1 MASFHYRAL
10 QADGS
15 VAEGQLDAADRR
27 EALRVMS
34 ARGLR
39 PVKLTDAAA
48 ASSAPVLPARAVA
61 PKAATASG
69 LGSSSPKDA
78 VAANGASGGSASGGV
93 RSPMGAGS
101 WRVARRPA
109 SRPASR
115 PAPAPKAVAKPA
127 SKSDAPAPAGGGMQL
142 TLGGD
147 RITPRI
153 LENFT
158 RLLSSLLAAGVPLSR
173 ALVIL
178 MREAAS
184 PAAGAQ
190 WKQVH
195 DLVVDGLSLAEAM
208 GRSPKT
214 FPRVYV
220 AMVEAG
226 ETGGFLDVVLGQIAD
241 FQAREKEMRGKVMT
255 ALLYPVILLVLA
267 IGVLVF
273 LLVFFIPRFQGIFS
287 GFGAELPLITQV
299 IVGTSEVLRTW
310 GILLLVALGVGGY
323 SLRTWLVSE
332 AGRRVWEGFILR
344 APVVGPLVAQFS
356 MSRFCR
362 MLGTLLGAGV
372 PLVNALN
379 VARRSIG
386 NQILVDA
393 VANSIE
399 RVKEG
404 KQLGPSLGDCRDLF
418 SGSTLEMIS
427 VAEESGRL
435 DTELVRI
442 ANVTE
447 GDLDR
452 QLKTAVA
459 LAEPLMLFL
468 IAGFIGFIF
477 IGMVIPIF
485 SLQDH
490 IK

>member
-1 MASFHYRAL
+1 MASFQYRAL
-10 QADGS
+10 QADGGI
-15 VAEGQLDAADRR
+15 AEGSLDAPNRQ
-27 EALRVMS
+27 EAMRLI
-34 ARGLR
+34 ATRGLR
-39 PVKLTDAAA
+39 PIRISDAGAA
-48 ASSAPVLPARAVA
+48 PAAPDLGRPAARGTAVA
-61 PKAATASG
+61 SKP
-69 LGSSSPKDA
+69 
-78 VAANGASGGSASGGV
+78 
-93 RSPMGAGS
+93 
-101 WRVARRPA
+101 
-109 SRPASR
+109 
-115 PAPAPKAVAKPA
+115 VAKPA
-127 SKSDAPAPAGGGMQL
+127 ASKAVSRVASMPMGKPVVKPTAKAAAKPTPREDGSGAPAASGGL
-142 TLGGD
+142 KLSLGGE
-147 RITPRI
+147 RITARM

-195 DLVVDGLSLAEAM
+195 DLVVDGLPLADAM
-208 GRSPKT
+208 ARSPKT

-241 FQAREKEMRGKVMT
+241 FQAREKEMRGKVLT

-267 IGVLVF
+267 LGVLIF
-273 LLVFFIPRFQGIFS
+273 LLVFFIPRFQTIFT
-287 GFGAELPLITQV
+287 GFGAELPLLTQI
-299 IVGTSEVLRTW
+299 IVSTSELLRSWGLVLAMGLVIGGFFLRTW
-310 GILLLVALGVGGY
+310 FL
-323 SLRTWLVSE
+323 SE
-332 AGRRVWEGFILR
+332 TGRRMWEGMMLR
-344 APVVGPLVAQFS
+344 APVIGPLVAQFS

-372 PLVNALN
+372 PLINALN

-393 VANSIE
+393 VTNSIE

-404 KQLGPSLGDCRDLF
+404 KSLGPSLGDCRALF
-418 SGSTLEMIS
+418 SGATLEMIS

-435 DTELVRI
+435 DGELVRI

-459 LAEPLMLFL
+459 LAEPLMLFF
-468 IAGFIGFIF
+468 IAGFIGVIF